1 MFFKK
6 ILVLTCIVFFVAANF
21 TLLALTSQG
30 LVPRNSIE
38 RLTISLLSPFQRIVS
53 RTASWSEN
61 IWLSYF
67 STVSAVEE
75 NQELKKKLA
84 LAVEYQNR
92 CRELELENQRLRRFV
107 NFNGPGREVLVAAR
121 VVARDPSPWYKT
133 IMIDRGEEHGV
144 TRGLPVIVSEGVVGQ
159 VVKVSEQYSRVL
171 LVTDR
176 NSSVDALVQESRA
189 RGMVKGNN
197 TEQCLFKYALRKD
210 VILPGQM
217 IITSGLDQVFPKG
230 LRIGVVLDVKKEDSR
245 LFQKIVLQT
254 CVDFD
259 KLEEVLVTKRAVP
272 IGAAEK

>member
-75 NQELKKKLA
+75 NQELKKLA

-144 TRGLPVIVSEGVVGQ
+144 TRDCLLLSPKALSGRLLRFRSSTQGFFL
-159 VVKVSEQYSRVL
+159 SRIGTVL
-171 LVTDR
+171 LMLWYKNPGHGVWLKVTIR
-176 NSSVDALVQESRA
+176 NNV
-189 RGMVKGNN
+189 
-197 TEQCLFKYALRKD
+197 CLNML
-210 VILPGQM
+210 
-217 IITSGLDQVFPKG
+217 
-230 LRIGVVLDVKKEDSR
+230 
-245 LFQKIVLQT
+245 
-254 CVDFD
+254 
-259 KLEEVLVTKRAVP
+259 
-272 IGAAEK
+272 